1 MLVMPQRVARKS
13 YRVCSRHRGLHS
25 VRTDPPL
32 NEVNTTG
39 VLQTRGYN
47 EPEWLLSLNT
57 SSKQRLCCYLKMV
70 AAMDD
75 GGYENTGVPREDQ
88 FARATRETVTPE
100 KDFGFML
107 DDGVR
112 LYHRSWAA
120 SR

>member
-1 MLVMPQRVARKS
+1 M
-13 YRVCSRHRGLHS
+13 
-25 VRTDPPL
+25 RTDPPL
-32 NEVNTTG
+32 NEANATGAQTG
-39 VLQTRGYN
+39 VNN
-47 EPEWLLSLNT
+47 EPEWLLSL

-100 KDFGFML
+100 KDFGFMP
-107 DDGVR
+107 DDGVC